1 MADFFQ
7 VELNTLSQYI
17 TVLQQAQQQLADLPR
32 LLSGNDNQLGN
43 DKLNAA
49 AEDFQQSWEYGAKQ
63 LGEAVTETTDV
74 VKAVWQAYSGADGAI
89 AEVMS
94 TLQRPLV
101 LADQAAYQLNST
113 GTGRG

>member
-17 TVLQQAQQQLADLPR
+17 TTLQDAQQQLADLPK

-49 AEDFQQSWEYGAKQ
+49 AEDFQKSWEYGAKW

-74 VKAVWQAYSGADGAI
+74 VKAVRQAYAGVDGAV
-89 AEVMS
+89 ADAMS
-94 TLQRPLV
+94 TLQQPLGMI
-101 LADQAAYQLNST
+101 DHAANQLNNT
-113 GTGRG
+113 GAGRE